1 MTPVWVYVDT
11 SKQVDDK
18 DFPIFGFPRF
28 IQFFCIFLNRPL

>member
-18 DFPIFGFPRF
+18 DFPIFGFPDLF
-28 IQFFCIFLNRPL
+28 SSSVSF